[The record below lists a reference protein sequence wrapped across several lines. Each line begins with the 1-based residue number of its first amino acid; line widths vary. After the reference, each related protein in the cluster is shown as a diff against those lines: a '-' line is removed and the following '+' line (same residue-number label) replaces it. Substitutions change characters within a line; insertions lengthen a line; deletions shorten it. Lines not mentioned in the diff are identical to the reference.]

1 MARPLRSRIG
11 VLGRAP
17 RERPLVSREAL
28 ARTAGPGGAGRP
40 RHPVIRVHD
49 VTKTYELGQI
59 RVRALRNVSMR
70 IDSGDLVAIM
80 GSSGSGKSTLMNI
93 LGCLDVPTSGRYE
106 IDGVDVSQMDEDD
119 LADLRNRKIGFVF
132 QSFNLVPRTSA
143 LVNVELPLAYAGLRG
158 AQRRARAERALRS
171 VGMGHRLNH
180 QPAELSGGQQQRVA
194 VARAIVTNPSLI
206 LADEPTGNLD
216 SHSSED
222 VLRIFAR
229 LNEEA
234 RTVILI
240 THEPDVAEQAKRV
253 IRLSDGEIVEDRRTL
268 GVDDPPPVVRD
279 QKSAHPAVEQ
289 SVVRAR
295 Q

>member
-1 MARPLRSRIG
+1 MARPLRSRIAMR
-11 VLGRAP
+11 GRVP
-17 RERPLVSREAL
+17 RGRPLFKREAP
-28 ARTAGPGGAGRP
+28 ARAGEPVRARRP
-40 RHPVIRVHD
+40 HPVIRVHE
-49 VTKTYELGQI
+49 VSKTYELGQI
-59 RVRALRNVSMR
+59 RVRALRDVSLR

-93 LGCLDVPTSGRYE
+93 LGCLDTPTGGRYE

-119 LADLRNRKIGFVF
+119 LSDLRNRKIGFVF

-194 VARAIVTNPSLI
+194 VARAIVTNPALI

-229 LNEEA
+229 LNEEG
-234 RTVILI
+234 RTVVLI

-253 IRLSDGEIVEDRRTL
+253 IRLSDGEIVEDRRL
-268 GVDDPPPVVRD
+268 LDVDDPPPVVHA
-279 QKSAHPAVEQ
+279 QKSAHPIAEQ
-289 SVVRAR
+289 SVARAR
-295 Q
+295 T